1 MLEILLWASV
11 AAVFV
16 GQYALGRLA
25 PRWAGVVPALAWLG
39 AVGYFVSRGQMS
51 DRTDFQAALIGFVVL
66 MVLWGRGLDSR
77 AEKIRTAAAPVDD
90 SAAV

>member
-39 AVGYFVSRGQMS
+39 AVWHFVSRGQMS
-51 DRTDFQAALIGFVVL
+51 DRTDFQAALIGFLVL
-66 MVLWGRGLDSR
+66 VVLWGRGLDSR
-77 AEKIRTAAAPVDD
+77 AEKIRTAAVPRDD
-90 SAAV
+90 SAAA